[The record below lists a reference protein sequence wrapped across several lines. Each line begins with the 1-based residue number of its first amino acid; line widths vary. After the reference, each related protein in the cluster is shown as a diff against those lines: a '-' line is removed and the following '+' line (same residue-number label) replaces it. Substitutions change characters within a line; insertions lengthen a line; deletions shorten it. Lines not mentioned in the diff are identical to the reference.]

1 MSTPARTPWHSRTVE
16 TVLSELQTSA
26 NGLAEGEVTTRRATH
41 GRNVLL
47 MAPPTPAWQ
56 ILVHQFRSIIVGLLG
71 AAAVLAW
78 LTADPLDAA
87 AIAVVLVLNVALGF
101 VTEIRARR
109 AIEALSS
116 LSPRRTMVLRPA
128 GGSDAPAPAEIDAA
142 DLVPGDVIVVEAGNT
157 VPADA
162 RVISATGLRVNEA
175 PLTGESLPV
184 SKRIEPSPEQTP
196 LAEREGM
203 IFSGTAVLDGR
214 GHAVVVATG
223 MQTEIGHVGTLLTE
237 VKQGRTPLEQ
247 RLDQLGGRLVW
258 LALGVA
264 ALVGTLGWFQ
274 GQTLSAILATSIA
287 LAVAAVPEGLPAV
300 ATIALAVGVHRMA
313 RRHALVRR
321 LPSVESLGSVT
332 VVCTDKTGTL
342 TSGEMTATR
351 IWLGDGEHHVSGA
364 GYGPEGSATPPIVA
378 PYDLAVRVAVL
389 AGRGDATR
397 EGDVWVA
404 HGDPT
409 DVALLVLGRK
419 VGNDRK
425 ALLTEW
431 PEIAE
436 VPFSNEYNLMAT
448 FHQTKDTGIM
458 VCVKGAPGALLD
470 RSARWLGPDAKELPL
485 DHGARSTIEKANET
499 LAAAGLRV
507 IGLASRTEAAG
518 APTNLD
524 ALKDLTFLGLA
535 GIIDPP
541 AQGVD
546 ATIQQFRR
554 AGIRTVMI
562 TGDQQLTAR
571 AVGQALGV
579 LENKDDKGEVTTG
592 QTVDGWN
599 DEQLAEALPAL
610 NAFSRVSPEAK
621 LRIVKAAQSRGQ
633 IVAVLGDGINDAA
646 ALKQADVGVAMG
658 RRGTDVAREAAD
670 VVLQDDNFP
679 TIGAAIEEGRVIYD
693 NIRKFVFYLFS
704 CNLAEILVLL
714 TAGLVGGPMPLVPI
728 QILWLNLA
736 TDTLPALALAL
747 EPAEPGLMDRPPRD
761 PRAAL
766 LSGRFLRAITF
777 HSATIAGVTLVA
789 FWVLPSTSPEH
800 AQTLAFMTLAL
811 GQLFHLG
818 NARSREPIWA
828 YLRIHANP
836 WAVGALAAVAALQ
849 LAAVSIEPL
858 RRALHT
864 TPISAQEWLLLV
876 ALAIVPALIGQTL
889 RACRSTAFGRTALL
903 HADTH

>member
-1 MSTPARTPWHSRTVE
+1 MPAPAGTPWHSRTVE
-16 TVLSELQTSA
+16 AVLAELHTSA
-26 NGLAEGEVTTRRATH
+26 NGLSQDEAGNRRASH
-41 GRNVLL
+41 GRNVLQL
-47 MAPPTPAWQ
+47 TPPAPAWQ
-56 ILVHQFRSIIVGLLG
+56 ILVHQFRSIIVALLG

-78 LTADPLDAA
+78 LTADALDAA
-87 AIAVVLVLNVALGF
+87 AIAIVLVLNVALGF

-109 AIEALSS
+109 AIEALTS
-116 LSPRRTMVLRPA
+116 LSPRRTTVLRP
-128 GGSDAPAPAEIDAA
+128 GSGSDTPASAEIDAA

-184 SKRIEPSPEQTP
+184 SKRTEPSAEPAP
-196 LAEREGM
+196 LAERESM
-203 IFSGTAVLDGR
+203 IFSATAVVDGR

-223 MQTEIGHVGTLLTE
+223 MQTEIGHVGTLLGE

-258 LALGVA
+258 LAIGVA
-264 ALVGTLGWFQ
+264 AVVGTLGWFN

-351 IWLGDGEHHVSGA
+351 LWLGDGEHQVSGA
-364 GYGPEGSATPPIVA
+364 GYGPEGAVTPPIVP
-378 PYDLAVRVAVL
+378 PYDLAVRVGVL

-397 EGDVWVA
+397 EDDVWVA

-409 DVALLVLGRK
+409 DVALLVLGQK
-419 VGNDRK
+419 TGNQRN

-436 VPFSNEYNLMAT
+436 VPFSSDYNLMAT
-448 FHQTKDTGIM
+448 FHQTKANGILA
-458 VCVKGAPGALLD
+458 CVKGAPGALLD
-470 RSARWLGPDAKELPL
+470 RSARWLGPEAKEQPL
-485 DHGARSTIEKANET
+485 DPPVRTTIEKANET

-507 IGLASRTEAAG
+507 IALASATVTRTD
-518 APTNLD
+518 LD

-541 AQGVD
+541 AKGVD

-562 TGDQQLTAR
+562 TGDQQLTAK

-579 LENKDDKGEVTTG
+579 LDDKGEVTTG
-592 QTVDGWN
+592 QTVDGWS

-621 LRIVKAAQSRGQ
+621 LRIVKAAQSRRQ

-658 RRGTDVAREAAD
+658 RRGTDVARESAD

-704 CNLAEILVLL
+704 CNLAEIMVLL
-714 TAGLVGGPMPLVPI
+714 TAGVVGGPMPLVPI
-728 QILWLNLA
+728 QILWLNLV

-747 EPAEPGLMDRPPRD
+747 EPAEAGLMDRPPRD
-761 PRAAL
+761 PRAAM
-766 LSGRFLRAITF
+766 LSSRFLRAISF
-777 HSATIAGVTLVA
+777 HGATIAGVTLVA
-789 FWVLPSTSPEH
+789 FWTIPSIDPEH
-800 AQTLAFMTLAL
+800 AQTMAFMTLAL
-811 GQLFHLG
+811 AQLFHLG

-828 YLRIHANP
+828 YLGIHTNP
-836 WAVGALAAVAALQ
+836 WAVGALAIVAALQ

-858 RRALHT
+858 RRTLHT
-864 TPISAQEWLLLV
+864 TPLSAQEWLLIV
-876 ALAIVPALIGQTL
+876 ALAVVPALIGQAL
-889 RACRSTAFGRTALL
+889 RLCRRRNLL
-903 HADTH
+903 HPDSH